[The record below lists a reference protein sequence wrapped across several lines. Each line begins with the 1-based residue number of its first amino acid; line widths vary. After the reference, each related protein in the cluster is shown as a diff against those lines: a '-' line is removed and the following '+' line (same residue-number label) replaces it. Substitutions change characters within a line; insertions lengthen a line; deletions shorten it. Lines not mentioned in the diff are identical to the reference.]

1 MTSLEQIAPTEC
13 SQCYRCY
20 RVREYQ
26 ADSDGYECCDE
37 SYHGLVEVQSQQEKD
52 DSELDDDYHD
62 EHGTIEDLNR
72 VHGSRWI
79 CGIGRLS
86 EDKGGRQSDSVNLLS
101 TLLDKL
107 HIYAVCGVQ
116 IDQRLCVGT
125 GFSIPCVVVLL
136 LDDKHAPSGLHH
148 QVDHP
153 ALPLLQLLHRLQGVV
168 HHVSKETVEV
178 ESDEE
183 DGETTEETRY
193 LINDT
198 EIGTTDFNSFY
209 NLITS
214 MTWQSQDEN
223 AQPSGEADISINF
236 YKEGGT
242 NVTVDYYSYDANF
255 YLAIDSKGNHMLVNK
270 MDVREFLD
278 AFDSAMEELNS

>member
-1 MTSLEQIAPTEC
+1 MVISLGSGLEVVEEGKEEEAEEDTSEDSGEDTSEDTEDSEEDTVTVDKQMILLLGNQTEDGTYYYGKLQNDSCIYTIAA
-13 SQCYRCY
+13 S
-20 RVREYQ
+20 
-26 ADSDGYECCDE
+26 S
-37 SYHGLVEVQSQQEKD
+37 VEGILDVQKD
-52 DSELDDDYHD
+52 DF
-62 EHGTIEDLNR
+62 
-72 VHGSRWI
+72 
-79 CGIGRLS
+79 
-86 EDKGGRQSDSVNLLS
+86 LS
-101 TLLDKL
+101 TKVADYSFADLDKVTFTRNGET
-107 HIYAVCGVQ
+107 YVA
-116 IDQRLCVGT
+116 
-125 GFSIPCVVVLL
+125 SE
-136 LDDKHAPSGLHH
+136 
-148 QVDHP
+148 
-153 ALPLLQLLHRLQGVV
+153 
-168 HHVSKETVEV
+168 ETVEV